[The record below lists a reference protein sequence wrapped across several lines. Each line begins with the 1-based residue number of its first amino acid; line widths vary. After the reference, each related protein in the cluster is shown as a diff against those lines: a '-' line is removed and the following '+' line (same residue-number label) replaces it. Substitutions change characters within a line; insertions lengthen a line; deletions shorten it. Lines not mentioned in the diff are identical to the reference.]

1 MSLNKELA
9 DLFAQMALL
18 LELRGENPFKVVAY
32 QKISRLLGETNVDLK
47 QHVEQGTLQQ
57 LEGIGQSSARIITE
71 YVRTGKSQALEE
83 LAAGVPAGLLPLLQI
98 EGLGPK
104 TVRLLWTQANV
115 TSADDLKKAIDSGAL
130 AGIKGIG
137 PAKIRLMRKGLEA
150 LATAGSTPRRA
161 GLGEVLEP
169 AARLL
174 EQVRAIKG
182 VLRAE
187 LAGSLRRRKETIAD
201 LDIVAAVSDPKTGQA
216 VSDAF
221 VKLPGVKETI
231 VAGPTKASVRLDI
244 GLQADLRIVP
254 EENFGAALMY
264 FTGSKDH
271 NVKVRGLAQK
281 KGLTLNE
288 WGLYRLEEYARATKK
303 TAEAPPI
310 RPVASRTEEE
320 LYRALDL
327 AYIEPEMREDRGE
340 VEAALEGRL
349 PRLIT
354 LADIRGDLHT
364 HTTASDGTASIEEM
378 ARAALERG
386 YKYLAITDHSPSS
399 AIANGLSVE
408 RLKKHIAAIRKAA
421 DRIKG
426 IALLAGSEVD
436 ILADGRLD
444 YEDAVL
450 AELDIVIASP
460 HTALKQDEKKATD
473 RLLRAIEHRYVNVIG
488 HPTGRLINGRAGLP
502 LDMTRII
509 KAAADAGTALE
520 INAGWPR
527 LDLNDV
533 NARAAVEGRCMLS
546 INTDAH
552 GTEDL
557 DNMHFGISV
566 ARRAWV
572 SAGQVINCKDLA
584 HLRQWLNARR

>member
-1 MSLNKELA
+1 MSLNDELA
-9 DLFAQMALL
+9 DLFEQMAVLM
-18 LELRGENPFKVVAY
+18 ELQGANSFKVIAY
-32 QKISRLLGETNVDLK
+32 HKISRILRETSIDVR
-47 QHVEQGTLQQ
+47 QHVRDGTLDQV
-57 LEGIGQSSARIITE
+57 EGIGHSSARVITE
-71 YVRTGKSQALEE
+71 YVQTGRSMALDE
-83 LAAGVPAGLLPLLQI
+83 LAAGVPPGLLALLRI
-98 EGLGPK
+98 EGMGPK

-115 TSADDLKKAIDSGAL
+115 TSADDLRKAIESGAL
-130 AGIKGIG
+130 SGIKGIG
-137 PAKIRLMRKGLEA
+137 PAKIQLMRKGLEA
-150 LATAGSTPRRA
+150 LARADSTTRRA
-161 GLGEVLEP
+161 GLGEVLEL
-169 AARLL
+169 ARRLL
-174 EQVRAIKG
+174 EQVRTIKG
-182 VLRAE
+182 VVRAE

-201 LDIVAAVSDPKTGQA
+201 LDIVAAVTDQAVGQA
-216 VSDAF
+216 VSDGF

-231 VAGPTKASVRLDI
+231 VAGPTKASVKLDA

-271 NVKVRGLAQK
+271 NVKVRGLAQR

-288 WGLYRLEEYARATKK
+288 WGLYRLEEYDRARKK
-303 TAEAPPI
+303 TAEAPAV

-320 LYRALDL
+320 VYRALDL
-327 AYIEPEMREDRGE
+327 AFIEPEIREDRGE
-340 VEAALEGRL
+340 VEAAIEGRL
-349 PRLIT
+349 PKLIT

-378 ARAALERG
+378 AQAAMARG
-386 YKYLAITDHSPSS
+386 YKYLAITDYSPSS
-399 AIANGLSVE
+399 AIANGLSVQ

-421 DRIKG
+421 DRIRG

-460 HTALKQDEKKATD
+460 HTALKQDERKATD
-473 RLLRAIEHRYVNVIG
+473 RLLQAIEHRHLNVIG

-502 LDMTRII
+502 LDMGRVI
-509 KAAADAGTALE
+509 KSAAASGTALE

-533 NARAAVEGRCMLS
+533 NARAAMEGGCMLS
-546 INTDAH
+546 IDTDAH
-552 GTEDL
+552 GTEEL
-557 DNMHFGISV
+557 DNMHYGISV

-572 SAGQVINCKDLA
+572 SADSVINCSDLTA
-584 HLRQWLNARR
+584 LRKWLARKR